1 MKTNLLKSIL
11 AVAALLVGLGA
22 SAQDEKFY
30 FGVTGYD
37 KAGAPATIDATVY
50 GDLSFKINLP
60 SEEAK
65 IGASK
70 AFVQMTMWNVTSLG
84 FEAGETR
91 HWENTYETG
100 VTVSDQTLSSY
111 LQTCFT
117 LGKNGSVTLPVHVVD
132 YFEGGVYQDFT
143 YNIAG
148 TGSQIVGTPSSSD
161 DALKAWSII
170 TNEVTTNH
178 PDAGGDSQFI
188 LKKGAYLCIGNK
200 KFECANEVDLLE
212 GNWTSGSVEDLFNKF
227 SQTDVESSNKVV
239 LYLPAG
245 SSMKVDQSIATL
257 KNPATITLDFASLD
271 KTAFDNILDGI
282 MEAASSGNDKRLTI
296 INSLILFDNFVMNAV
311 DAGTVKATVQF
322 GAPTEGFILVY
333 AGKEQPEEGLKTV
346 EEFNEIRKSK
356 LNAVGYVD
364 ADVAE
369 AHAAELRGVDN
380 IVVKYPAGKFGN
392 YYYECANLVLT
403 DVTET
408 VDDPKEP
415 AKTDFYSPE
424 SFVAVSGGYKWTEKS
439 RNNTIMCFPFEL
451 KQEDVPT
458 AQLYTFAFLD
468 YRSEDSQFVYFQ
480 KRDDVKA
487 GTPIMIYDTQK
498 NGLTYDFNNT
508 YIVGTPNNGANYQG
522 TFIYTDKYAGS
533 YTVYKSGNTEQ
544 LGKATKIAPFRG
556 CLSLEREYWFNDGS
570 NQTGASVKLM
580 IAYIDENGDATS
592 IDGVSLGN
600 KNAQTIYTINGVKVS
615 KITKPGLYI
624 VNGVKRFCK

>member
-22 SAQDEKFY
+22 SAQEKKFY
-30 FGVTGYD
+30 FGVTGYSA
-37 KAGAPATIDATVY
+37 AGAPATIDATVY
-50 GDLSFKINLP
+50 GDLSFNINLP

-100 VTVSDQTLSSY
+100 VTVSDQTLSTY
-111 LQTCFT
+111 LPTCFT

-148 TGSQIVGTPSSSD
+148 TGSQIVGTPSSSA
-161 DALKAWSII
+161 DALNAWSII

-227 SQTDVESSNKVV
+227 SQTEVESSNKVV

-311 DAGTVKATVQF
+311 EARTVKATVQF
-322 GAPTEGFILVY
+322 GEPAEGFILVY
-333 AGKEQPEEGLKTV
+333 PGSAESIPNQTV
-346 EEFNEIRKSK
+346 EQFLEIKRSAP
-356 LNAVGYVD
+356 NAVGFVD
-364 ADVAE
+364 AAVAAVHE
-369 AHAAELRGVDN
+369 EELEGVEN
-380 IVVKYPAGKFGN
+380 IVIKYPAGKFEN
-392 YYYECANLVLT
+392 YYYESDDLVLT
-403 DVTET
+403 D
-408 VDDPKEP
+408 KQ
-415 AKTDFYSPE
+415 DFYTPVN
-424 SFVAVSGGYKWTEKS
+424 FIAHAGGYT
-439 RNNTIMCFPFEL
+439 RNIYKNSNTCCVPFAL
-451 KQEDVPT
+451 DKNAISSNV
-458 AQLYTFAFLD
+458 QLLTFAYYEAISDGGVLGSGNA
-468 YRSEDSQFVYFQ
+468 YAYFNSNE
-480 KRDDVKA
+480 VV
-487 GTPIMIYDTQK
+487 
-498 NGLTYDFNNT
+498 NGG
-508 YIVGTPNNGANYQG
+508 IPC
-522 TFIYTDKYAGS
+522 FIYAPNDFTLNVSFDDTEIIAEPEGSSNIHGFYRKTTGITDS
-533 YTVYKSGNTEQ
+533 YGINSTGDKLASTTS
-544 LGKATKIAPFRG
+544 ATAFRSV
-556 CLSLEREYWFNDGS
+556 LTLTWDEMFNGGS
-570 NQTGASVKLM
+570 NHTGASAAKEIK
-580 IAYIDENGDATS
+580 IAIIGENGNATT
-592 IDGVSLGN
+592 IDGVN
-600 KNAQTIYTINGVKVS
+600 IENNANENIYTINGVKVS
-615 KITKPGLYI
+615 KVSKPGLYI
-624 VNGVKRFCK
+624 VNGVKRFVK